1 MISMRRPHLEQ
12 VRANK
17 ALPPEGAVCSMDHA
31 PEVMSCTYSV
41 FLRGVSKSATL
52 EEALGL

>member
-1 MISMRRPHLEQ
+1 MRRPHLEQ